1 MLNRFSRDCDI
12 VDIILNM
19 NFRIALF
26 TAARTIAAIVIIAI
40 DTPFVLLA
48 VLPLGLLY
56 FVLQKMYLPTSRQL
70 RRIESTTRS
79 PIYSHFGESLNGSS
93 TIRAFGKQTQ
103 FIIETNRRIDQ
114 NNVASYA
121 INGCTQWIITR
132 LEFLGHMAS
141 RLAYL
146 IAGNVLS
153 LFVCFTS
160 GRLCKCLVLSST
172 ARLYPG
178 EHHRIDAYV
187 LYDDYS

>member
-141 RLAYL
+141 RPG
-146 IAGNVLS
+146 IPDTRKCIEFC
-153 LFVCFTS
+153 LF
-160 GRLCKCLVLSST
+160 
-172 ARLYPG
+172 
-178 EHHRIDAYV
+178 
-187 LYDDYS
+187 